1 MKKGLLYAGTDAGV
15 YVSFDDGDAW
25 QPLQRNLPVAWV
37 RDLLVHGNDLIAAT
51 QGRAIWVLDDVTPL
65 RQIDASI
72 AHADAHL
79 YAPAPAIRVRG
90 SQNKDTPPPAD
101 TALGTNPPTG
111 AIIDYTLGKSAKQ
124 VVIEIREKGA
134 GADGKPRVVR
144 RFASDDKTPPIKAER
159 YFAEAWTKPAAKPS
173 TEPGAHR
180 FVWNLRWPRP
190 KAVEYNYSIAAV
202 WGEDTPLTPEGALA
216 LPGDYDVVL
225 IVDGEEQHQTLTVAP
240 DPRIHAT
247 RAELEQAFAF
257 YRDVEGEL
265 AKAWQTYG
273 EVDAVHE
280 QLEALHKNEA
290 AAKAKGAIE
299 AFEKK
304 LSPFRE
310 GKGEA
315 APNIGTIAEA
325 LTSLATDVEGADAA
339 PTDAQQKVFA
349 EYRGRLAR
357 ANERWSATKQKDLRR

>member
-1 MKKGLLYAGTDAGV
+1 
-15 YVSFDDGDAW
+15 
-25 QPLQRNLPVAWV
+25 
-37 RDLLVHGNDLIAAT
+37 
-51 QGRAIWVLDDVTPL
+51 
-65 RQIDASI
+65 
-72 AHADAHL
+72 
-79 YAPAPAIRVRG
+79 VRG

-124 VVIEIREKGA
+124 VVIEIREKNA

-144 RFASDDKTPPIKAER
+144 RYASDDNTPPIQVER
-159 YFAEAWTKPAAKPS
+159 YFAEAWTKPVAKPS

-190 KAVEYNYSIAAV
+190 KAVEYGYSIAAV
-202 WGEDTPLTPEGALA
+202 WGESTPLTPEGMLA
-216 LPGDYDVVL
+216 LPDEYDVVL
-225 IVDGEEQHQTLTVAP
+225 IVDGEEQHQALKVAP

-247 RAELEQAFAF
+247 RAELEKAFTF

-265 AKAWQTYG
+265 AKAWQMYG

-280 QLEALHKNEA
+280 QLEALRKNEA
-290 AAKAKGAIE
+290 AAKAKGAVE

-315 APNIGTIAEA
+315 APNIGTIAGEFA
-325 LTSLATDVEGADAA
+325 SLATDVEGADAA
-339 PTDAQQKVFA
+339 AADAQQKVFF

-357 ANERWSATKQKDLRR
+357 MDERWGTTKKIDLAALNLSLAADGFREIHVPTADEIHAGELSESKDLP